1 MDVAAAVTT
10 EALTALQ
17 AMRDKGGL
25 SKGKSILIIAAGGGV
40 GTQAVQIA
48 KVLKAGSDHA
58 VCSTKDASIATK
70 LGADLVIDRTK
81 KDITKALDAA
91 SMM

>member
-48 KVLKAGSDHA
+48 KVLKAGSAMQCVPPKMH
-58 VCSTKDASIATK
+58 
-70 LGADLVIDRTK
+70 RTQR
-81 KDITKALDAA
+81 
-91 SMM
+91 S